1 MRSRLL
7 SGAAAVVLAAGVTVA
22 AQAPQAPEQK
32 AQKDAPGT
40 LTVSGCI
47 QKEADVLKK
56 APMTNA
62 AMGDNFVLTHAT
74 VPGATSADKP
84 APETPPSA
92 AVGTTGSADLGKVY
106 RLTGDKEKDLQPNI
120 GKRVEITGTFKP
132 DTNAKSGQLTSASTP
147 EIAIASIKVVEGS
160 CSGGSPR

>member
-7 SGAAAVVLAAGVTVA
+7 FGSAAIVLAAGIALA

-32 AQKDAPGT
+32 AQKEQKDAAGT
-40 LTVSGCI
+40 VTVSGCI

-56 APMTNA
+56 APMANA

-74 VPGATSADKP
+74 SADKP
-84 APETPPSA
+84 TPDTPPSA

-106 RLTGDKEKDLQPNI
+106 RLAGDKEKDLQPNI
-120 GKRVEITGTFKP
+120 GKRVEITGTFKH
-132 DTNAKSGQLTSASTP
+132 DTNAKPEQPASANTP
-147 EIAIASIKVVEGS
+147 EITIASIRVLEGS
-160 CSGGSPR
+160 CSGGGSPR